1 MPFTAAF
8 TPVRIMCN
16 NTLNMALRDCESRI
30 TIRHILFCFLSID
43 IPFASEFYSFYR
55 YLHRL
60 YKPHEAYLRKHET
73 MTYGLILLF
82 LLLVWKWRLRDLIKR
97 LLILAS
103 LPVLHVHFLKKAE
116 NPLVFQAWTLAVIL
130 VLAIL
135 GTLRMVR
142 WLRSFRA

>member
-1 MPFTAAF
+1 MIQFSKVHWRCQCT
-8 TPVRIMCN
+8 
-16 NTLNMALRDCESRI
+16 
-30 TIRHILFCFLSID
+30 LFCF
-43 IPFASEFYSFYR
+43 IPIGILFVSESYPFCR

-60 YKPHEAYLRKHET
+60 YKPHEACLRKHET

-82 LLLVWKWRLRDLIKR
+82 LLLAWKWRLRDLIKR

-116 NPLVFQAWTLAVIL
+116 NPLAFQAWTLAVIL

-135 GTLRMVR
+135 ATLRMVR